1 VASIVKSACP
11 LNCWDS
17 CGFHVT
23 VENDR
28 VIKVEGDPSHPIT
41 KGKICGRGRMLETRT
56 NSPERVLYP
65 LKKVDGEFKQIS
77 WNQALDE
84 IAFLLKEI
92 KEQYGSSAVLH
103 SHDYANNGIL
113 KNLDQRFFNAY
124 GGVTE
129 LYGSLCW
136 GAGIEAQKWDFGDA
150 YGHEPEDVLN
160 SKNIVIW
167 GRNVARTNMH
177 FYEKLLEAKK
187 KGANLYVIDPIY
199 NATAKIADEYI
210 SVKPG
215 MDGLLA
221 AGIIKEILHLGLEDR
236 DFIELYSY
244 GFEDLENLIKGVSLE
259 KISEMTEVSV
269 ERIQLLAKVFA
280 DKPTSTFMGL
290 GLQRYTNGGNT
301 IRLIDALVA
310 VSGNIGIP
318 GGGAN
323 YANLQVGQS
332 FDISNLTLSGRK
344 EKHRQFSIMK
354 QAEEVLSAIDP
365 EIKMIVVTCG
375 NPLTQVPDSLI
386 VEKAFSSVSKLVVI
400 EQFMTDTAQLAD
412 YILPTTTSFEED
424 DLYYSSMYHHY
435 VNYGPKLVSAPGEAK
450 SDLWIWK
457 QLAERLGFGEDFQFS
472 RDQWLEMSLHSLS
485 QKGMSLDQLKEN
497 HNLELP
503 VKSVPW
509 DDFKFKTPSG
519 KYEFTA
525 INKGIEG
532 QLKLAVP
539 DESKWNNPEL
549 AQKFPYNLLT
559 IHPLRSNHS
568 QHYHLFPKAP
578 QLKIEVAENIADA
591 HHLKDGDLVRVWNN
605 RGEVKGYLSIL
616 PKAHPNTINIDEG
629 IWKRFGGS
637 VNNLTSSGESD
648 NGLGSTLYDCLVNIE
663 KLN

>member
-1 VASIVKSACP
+1 MASIVKSACP

-17 CGFHVT
+17 CGFQVT
-23 VENDR
+23 VENDK

-56 NSPERVLYP
+56 NSPERILYP
-65 LKKVDGEFKQIS
+65 LKKVNGEFKQIS
-77 WNQALDE
+77 WDQALDE

-92 KEQYGSSAVLH
+92 KEEYGSTAVLH

-150 YGHEPEDVLN
+150 YAHEPEDVLK

-187 KGANLYVIDPIY
+187 KGAKIYVIDPLF

-221 AGIIKEILHLGLEDR
+221 AGIVKEILHLGLEDR
-236 DFIELYSY
+236 AFIKHYSY
-244 GFEDLENLIKGVSLE
+244 GFEELEKLIEDISLE
-259 KISEMTEVSV
+259 KISEMTEVSI

-290 GLQRYTNGGNT
+290 GLQRYKNGGNT
-301 IRLIDALVA
+301 IRLIDALAA

-332 FDISNLTLSGRK
+332 FDIPNLTLSSRK

-354 QAEEVLSAIDP
+354 QAEEVLSATDP

-375 NPLTQVPDSLI
+375 NPLTQVPDSSI

-400 EQFMTDTAQLAD
+400 EQFMTDTARLAD
-412 YILPTTTSFEED
+412 YILPTTTSFEEE

-450 SDLWIWK
+450 SDLWIWT
-457 QLAERLGFGEDFQFS
+457 QLAVRLGFGEDFQFT
-472 RDQWLEMSLHSLS
+472 RDQWLEMSLQSLS
-485 QKGMSLDQLKEN
+485 KKGMSLAKLKEN
-497 HNLELP
+497 HNAELP
-503 VKSVPW
+503 VKRVPW
-509 DDFKFKTPSG
+509 DDFQFKTPSG

-525 INKGIEG
+525 INKGGPG

-539 DESKWNNPEL
+539 EESKWNNPVL
-549 AQKFPYNLLT
+549 AEKFPYNLLT

-578 QLKIEVAENIADA
+578 QLKIEVAENIADK
-591 HHLKDGDLVRVWNN
+591 HHLKDGDLVRVWND

-629 IWKRFGGS
+629 IWRRFGGS

-648 NGLGSTLYDCLVNIE
+648 NGLGSTLYDCLVNLE
-663 KLN
+663 KIK

>member
-1 VASIVKSACP
+1 MASIVKSACP

-17 CGFHVT
+17 CGFQVT
-23 VENDR
+23 VENDK

-56 NSPERVLYP
+56 NSPERILYP
-65 LKKVDGEFKQIS
+65 LKKVNGEFKQIS

-84 IAFLLKEI
+84 IAFELKEI
-92 KEQYGSSAVLH
+92 KRQYGSTAVLH

-124 GGVTE
+124 GGVTQ

-150 YGHEPEDVLN
+150 YAHEPEDVLK

-187 KGANLYVIDPIY
+187 KGAKLYVIDPLF

-221 AGIIKEILHLGLEDR
+221 AGIIKEILDLGLEDR
-236 DFIELYSY
+236 EFIDHFSY
-244 GFEDLENLIKGVSLE
+244 GFEDLEKLIEGISVE

-269 ERIQLLAKVFA
+269 KKIKLLAKVFA

-290 GLQRYTNGGNT
+290 GLQRYKNGGNT
-301 IRLIDALVA
+301 IRFIDALAA

-332 FDISNLTLSGRK
+332 FDVSNLTLSERRSSRR
-344 EKHRQFSIMK
+344 EFSIMK
-354 QAEEVLSAIDP
+354 QAEEVLAATDP

-375 NPLTQVPDSLI
+375 NPLTQVPDSSI

-400 EQFMTDTAQLAD
+400 EQFMTDTAVLAD

-450 SDLWIWK
+450 SDLWIWT

-472 RDQWLEMSLHSLS
+472 RDQWLEMSLQSLAE
-485 QKGMSLDQLKEN
+485 KGLTIDELKEK
-497 HNLELP
+497 HTLELP
-503 VKSVPW
+503 VKKVPW
-509 DDFKFKTPSG
+509 SDYQFKTASG
-519 KYEFTA
+519 KFEFKSM
-525 INKGIEG
+525 NKGEEG
-532 QLKLAVP
+532 QLTLAVP
-539 DESKWNNPEL
+539 EESKWNNPLL
-549 AQKFPYNLLT
+549 AEKFPYNLLT

-568 QHYHLFPKAP
+568 QNYHLFTKAP
-578 QLKIEVAENIADA
+578 VLKVEVAENITVDKQ
-591 HHLKDGDLVRVWNN
+591 LQEGDYVRVWNN

-648 NGLGSTLYDCLVNIE
+648 NGLGSILYDCLVNIE
-663 KLN
+663 KVN